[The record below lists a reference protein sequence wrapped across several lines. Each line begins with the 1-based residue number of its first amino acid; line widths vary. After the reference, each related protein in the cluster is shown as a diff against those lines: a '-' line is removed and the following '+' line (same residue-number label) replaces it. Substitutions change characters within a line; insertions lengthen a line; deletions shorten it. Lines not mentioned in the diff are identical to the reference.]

1 MAVLPSAGHLRR
13 CVSCGVVYNS
23 AFKPARYDK
32 QYFTHEY
39 AKCYGKTYEQDRDN
53 ILALSARRVDA
64 IIRLGGFEGSL
75 GALRLLD
82 IGSAMGFFLEAAKR
96 RGVGAVEGI
105 EISSYAARY
114 CRTKLGIP
122 VVNSSF
128 DDAAIKTAYDVIT
141 AWYFIEH
148 CASPLKTAM
157 KIHALLK
164 PGGIWAFSTPSS
176 FGPLYAF
183 HRKEWA
189 SRHPE
194 DHRVDF
200 SPASVKGFLKRA
212 GFSRVVVRAGGIHPE
227 RVFPEGCFYSRSLGA
242 LYARISGIVRFS
254 DTMEVYARKDF
265 LA

>member
-1 MAVLPSAGHLRR
+1 
-13 CVSCGVVYNS
+13 
-23 AFKPARYDK
+23 
-32 QYFTHEY
+32 
-39 AKCYGKTYEQDRDN
+39 
-53 ILALSARRVDA
+53 
-64 IIRLGGFEGSL
+64 
-75 GALRLLD
+75 
-82 IGSAMGFFLEAAKR
+82 MGFFLEAANR

-105 EISSYAARY
+105 EISSYAASY

-148 CASPLKTAM
+148 CVSPLKTAM

-164 PGGIWAFSTPSS
+164 PGGMWAFSTPSS

-189 SRHPE
+189 SRHPG

-227 RVFPEGCFYSRSLGA
+227 RVFPEGCFYSRPLGPFMPVFPGSCA
-242 LYARISGIVRFS
+242 SPIRWRSTRERTFWRDVRCPAYS
-254 DTMEVYARKDF
+254 DRAPSSSPHAV
-265 LA
+265 